1 MHGEARC
8 IGENGS
14 LYEAARMMR
23 DLDVG
28 ALPICGEDQRLKG
41 MITDRDIV
49 VRCCAEG
56 HDLRNTRAGEFAG
69 ELHWIDADADL
80 RDVLD
85 LMENH
90 QVKRVPVIDV
100 KNGHRLVGMISESD
114 LARNI
119 TDEQLAEFVSKI
131 FTPH

>member
-1 MHGEARC
+1 MHGEAHC
-8 IGENGS
+8 IGENQS
-14 LYEAARMMR
+14 LYDAARMMR

-41 MITDRDIV
+41 VITDRDIV

-56 HDLRNTRAGEFAG
+56 HDLRTTKAGDYAG
-69 ELHWIDADADL
+69 RLHWVSADADL
-80 RDVLD
+80 REVLD
-85 LMENH
+85 MMERE
-90 QVKRVPVIDV
+90 QIKRLPVIDV
-100 KNGHRLVGMISESD
+100 EGGHRLIGMISEAD

-119 TDEQLAEFVSKI
+119 TDDQLAEFVSKV